1 MSILHST
8 FRDSSFNSQ
17 GLHPSELAFREEMAP
32 APVYTLAEGVPY
44 ADPTT
49 AQHFGGNSIKG
60 LMLMQD
66 TQLIETLAHFSRE
79 RIPERVVHA
88 RAVGA
93 FGEFEVTHDV
103 SQYTSAKFLNGIGKR
118 SKVLLRVSTVGPERG
133 SADTVR
139 DVRGWGMKIFTEE
152 GNQDFVFNSIPVF
165 FVRDPIKFPS
175 LNRSHKRHPATN
187 VSDPTMFW
195 DFHNNNQE
203 GIHALMNLFSDRG
216 TPKTVRHLNAYSGH
230 TYKLTKDDGTFY
242 YVKIHI
248 KTNQGIESFSQEE
261 ATKVAGENP
270 DYHTADLYD
279 SIAKGDYPSWN
290 IFFQVMEPKDA
301 EKYRWNI
308 FDMTK
313 VWPHADYPLIP
324 VGKLTLNKNPSNYFA
339 DIEQAAF
346 SPSNMVPG
354 VAPSADP
361 MLQARM
367 FAYNDA
373 ARYRLGV
380 NYQQLPCNR
389 PVSAV
394 YSPYQRDG
402 FMTFGDNYGGDP
414 NYVGSDLKNIEFR
427 GRQGAS
433 GYSTGGHE
441 EWIGQVCGFASQV
454 VDDDFV
460 QARAFW
466 DVLGKQ
472 PGQQEIFVHNLSLH
486 LGDAIHQVQEKTF
499 AMFSR
504 VYPEIGEKIK
514 TAIQRSS

>member
-1 MSILHST
+1 
-8 FRDSSFNSQ
+8 
-17 GLHPSELAFREEMAP
+17 MATP
-32 APVYTLAEGVPY
+32 TYTLAEGVPY
-44 ADPTT
+44 ADATT

-60 LMLMQD
+60 LMLLQD

-103 SQYTSAKFLNGIGKR
+103 SHFTSAKFLNGIGKK

-152 GNQDFVFNSIPVF
+152 GNQDWVFNSIPVF
-165 FVRDPIKFPS
+165 FIRDPIKFPS
-175 LNRSHKRHPATN
+175 VNRSHKRNPATN

-203 GIHALMNLFSDRG
+203 GIHALMHLFSGRG
-216 TPKTVRHLNAYSGH
+216 TPKSVRHINSYSGH
-230 TYKLTKDDGTFY
+230 TYKLTKDHGTFC

-248 KTNQGIESFSQEE
+248 KSNQGVQNLTQDE
-261 ATKVAGENP
+261 AVKLAGENP
-270 DYHTADLYD
+270 DAHTADLYD
-279 SIAKGDYPSWN
+279 SIARGDFPSWN
-290 IFFQVMEPKDA
+290 VFFQVMDPRDA

-339 DIEQAAF
+339 NIEQAAF
-346 SPSNMVPG
+346 SPSNMVRG
-354 VAPSADP
+354 FAPSADP

-389 PVSAV
+389 AISPV

-414 NYVGSDLKNIEFR
+414 NYVLSDLKPVAFVGNE
-427 GRQGAS
+427 GAS
-433 GYSTGGHE
+433 GYALGGHE
-441 EWIGQVCGFASQV
+441 EWVGRVCGFTSQV
-454 VDDDFV
+454 VEDDFV

-466 DVLGKQ
+466 NVLGQQ
-472 PGQQEIFVHNLSLH
+472 PGEQEALVYNVAQH
-486 LGDAIHQVQEKTF
+486 LGGARPEVHEKAF
-499 AMFSR
+499 GMFSR
-504 VYPEIGEKIK
+504 VSPELGEKIK
-514 TAIQRSS
+514 NAIQSRA

>member
-1 MSILHST
+1 
-8 FRDSSFNSQ
+8 
-17 GLHPSELAFREEMAP
+17 MA
-32 APVYTLAEGVPY
+32 APTYTLAEGKSSDFLQNPFTNNKAGVPY

-49 AQHFGGNSIKG
+49 AQHFGGDSIKG
-60 LMLMQD
+60 LMLLQD

-103 SQYTSAKFLNGIGKR
+103 SRYTSAKFLNGIGKK

-152 GNQDFVFNSIPVF
+152 GNQDWVFNDIPVF

-175 LNRSHKRHPATN
+175 LNRSHKRNPRSNLTDA
-187 VSDPTMFW
+187 TMFW

-203 GIHALMNLFSDRG
+203 GIHALMHLFSGRG
-216 TPKTVRHLNAYSGH
+216 TPKTVRNLNAYSGH
-230 TYKLTKDDGTFY
+230 TYKLTKDDGSFY
-242 YVKIHI
+242 YVKIHV
-248 KTNQGIESFSQEE
+248 KSNQGVKSFTQDE
-261 ATKVAGENP
+261 AVKLAGENP
-270 DYHTADLYD
+270 DYHTADLFEAID
-279 SIAKGDYPSWN
+279 KGDFPSWN
-290 IFFQVMEPKDA
+290 VYLQVMEPKDA
-301 EKYRWNI
+301 ETYRWNI

-313 VWPHADYPLIP
+313 VWPHSDYPLIP

-354 VAPSADP
+354 FAPSADP

-389 PVSAV
+389 AISPV
-394 YSPYQRDG
+394 YCPYQRDG

-414 NYVGSDLKNIEFR
+414 NYIRSDLKAVTFV
-427 GRQGAS
+427 GKQGAS
-433 GYSTGGHE
+433 GYAVGGHE
-441 EWIGQVCGFASQV
+441 QWVGQVCGFTSEV
-454 VDDDFV
+454 VDEDFV

-466 DVLGKQ
+466 DVLRTQ
-472 PGQQEIFVHNLSLH
+472 PGEQEALVHNIAQH
-486 LGDAIHQVQEKTF
+486 LGGADPLVHEKAFGMF
-499 AMFSR
+499 AR
-504 VYPEIGEKIK
+504 VYPELGDKVK
-514 TAIQRSS
+514 QAVQKSG

>member
-1 MSILHST
+1 
-8 FRDSSFNSQ
+8 
-17 GLHPSELAFREEMAP
+17 MATP
-32 APVYTLAEGVPY
+32 TYTLAEGVPY

-60 LMLMQD
+60 LMLLQD

-103 SQYTSAKFLNGIGKR
+103 SQYTSAKFLNGIGKK

-152 GNQDFVFNSIPVF
+152 GNQDWVFNDIPVF

-175 LNRSHKRHPATN
+175 LNRSHKRNPRTNLTDAT
-187 VSDPTMFW
+187 M
-195 DFHNNNQE
+195 E
-203 GIHALMNLFSDRG
+203 GIHALMHLFSGRG
-216 TPKTVRHLNAYSGH
+216 TPQSIRHLNSYSGH

-248 KTNQGIESFSQEE
+248 KTNQGVQNMTQDE
-261 ATKVAGENP
+261 AVKIAGENP
-270 DYHTADLYD
+270 DYHTADLFNA
-279 SIAKGDYPSWN
+279 IEKGEFPSWN
-290 IFFQVMEPKDA
+290 VYFQVMEPKDA

-313 VWPHADYPLIP
+313 VWPHSDYPLIP

-346 SPSNMVPG
+346 SPSNMVQG
-354 VAPSADP
+354 FAPSADP

-389 PVSAV
+389 AVSPV
-394 YSPYQRDG
+394 YCPYQRDG
-402 FMTFGDNYGGDP
+402 FMSFGDNYGGDP
-414 NYVGSDLKNIEFR
+414 NYVRSDLKAVNFV

-433 GYSTGGHE
+433 GYITGGHE
-441 EWIGQVCGFASQV
+441 DWVGQVSGFTSEV
-454 VDDDFV
+454 VDDDFA

-466 DVLGKQ
+466 DVLEKQ
-472 PGQQEIFVHNLSLH
+472 EGEQENLVSNVAQH
-486 LGDAIHQVQEKTF
+486 LGSAAPVVHEKAF
-499 AMFSR
+499 
-504 VYPEIGEKIK
+504 GK
-514 TAIQRSS
+514 

>member
-1 MSILHST
+1 
-8 FRDSSFNSQ
+8 
-17 GLHPSELAFREEMAP
+17 MATP
-32 APVYTLAEGVPY
+32 TYTLAEGVPF

-49 AQHFGGNSIKG
+49 AQHFGGNTIKG
-60 LMLMQD
+60 LMLLQD

-103 SQYTSAKFLNGIGKR
+103 SQYTSAKFLNGIGKK

-152 GNQDFVFNSIPVF
+152 GNQDWVFNDIPVF

-175 LNRSHKRHPATN
+175 LNRSHKRNPRTN
-187 VSDPTMFW
+187 VTDPTMS
-195 DFHNNNQE
+195 
-203 GIHALMNLFSDRG
+203 I
-216 TPKTVRHLNAYSGH
+216 RHLNSYSGH
-230 TYKLTKDDGTFY
+230 TYKLVKDDGSFY
-242 YVKIHI
+242 YAKIHI
-248 KTNQGIESFSQEE
+248 KTNQGVQNMSQDE
-261 ATKVAGENP
+261 AVKLAGESP
-270 DYHTADLYD
+270 DYHTADLFD
-279 SIAKGDYPSWN
+279 AIERGDFPSWTVY
-290 IFFQVMEPKDA
+290 FQIMEPKEA

-313 VWPHADYPLIP
+313 VWPHSDYPLIP

-346 SPSNMVPG
+346 SPSNMVRG
-354 VAPSADP
+354 LAPSADP

-389 PVSAV
+389 AISPV
-394 YSPYQRDG
+394 YCPYQRDG
-402 FMTFGDNYGGDP
+402 FMTFGDNYGADP
-414 NYVGSDLKNIEFR
+414 NYVRSDLKPVNYV
-427 GRQGAS
+427 GRQGAN
-433 GYSTGGHE
+433 GYAVGGHE
-441 EWIGQVCGFASQV
+441 VWVGQVCGFTSEV

-466 DVLGKQ
+466 EMLGKQ
-472 PGQQEIFVHNLSLH
+472 SGEQEALVYNLAQHMRGAAPVVHEKAFKMFARVDEG
-486 LGDAIHQVQEKTF
+486 LGERIRAAVLG
-499 AMFSR
+499 A
-504 VYPEIGEKIK
+504 
-514 TAIQRSS
+514 

>member
-1 MSILHST
+1 
-8 FRDSSFNSQ
+8 
-17 GLHPSELAFREEMAP
+17 MA
-32 APVYTLAEGVPY
+32 APTYTLAEGVPY

-60 LMLMQD
+60 LMLLQD

-88 RAVGA
+88 RAAGA

-103 SQYTSAKFLNGIGKR
+103 SQHTSAKFLSGIGTK

-152 GNQDFVFNSIPVF
+152 GNQDWVFNDIVSRQPFFSLLKVKLIRQPVF

-175 LNRSHKRHPATN
+175 LNRSHKRNPRTN
-187 VSDPTMFW
+187 VTDATMA
-195 DFHNNNQE
+195 DHSSFHNNNQE
-203 GIHALMNLFSDRG
+203 GIHALMHLFSGRG
-216 TPKTVRHLNAYSGH
+216 TPKSIRHLNSYSGH
-230 TYKLTKDDGTFY
+230 TYKLTKDDGTFH

-248 KTNQGIESFSQEE
+248 KTNQGVQNLSQDE
-261 ATKVAGENP
+261 AVRLAGENP
-270 DYHTADLYD
+270 DYHTADLYGA
-279 SIAKGDYPSWN
+279 IEAGDFPSWTV
-290 IFFQVMEPKDA
+290 FFQIMEPQDA

-313 VWPHADYPLIP
+313 VWPHSDYPLIP

-346 SPSNMVPG
+346 SPSNMVRG
-354 VAPSADP
+354 FAPSADP

-389 PVSAV
+389 AVSPV
-394 YSPYQRDG
+394 YCPYQRDG
-402 FMTFGDNYGGDP
+402 FMTFGDNYGADP
-414 NYVGSDLKNIEFR
+414 NYVRSDLKPVNYV
-427 GRQGAS
+427 GSHGAS
-433 GYSTGGHE
+433 GYAIGGHE
-441 EWIGQVCGFASQV
+441 DWVGHVCGFTSEV
-454 VDDDFV
+454 VDDDFA

-466 DVLGKQ
+466 EVLGKQ
-472 PGQQEIFVHNLSLH
+472 PGEQEALVHNVAQH
-486 LGDAIHQVQEKTF
+486 MGGAAPAVHEKAFGIFARVDQDLGERIRAAVLGAKL
-499 AMFSR
+499 R
-504 VYPEIGEKIK
+504 
-514 TAIQRSS
+514 